1 MYNFESYRSGTC
13 IQLSSFVLHCL
24 IVNTV
29 KKNQNIIIIT
39 CDLIVRAKKFIDCVH
54 MK

>member
-24 IVNTV
+24 IVIN
-29 KKNQNIIIIT
+29 NQNIIITT
-39 CDLIVRAKKFIDCVH
+39 CDLIVRAKNFIDCVH